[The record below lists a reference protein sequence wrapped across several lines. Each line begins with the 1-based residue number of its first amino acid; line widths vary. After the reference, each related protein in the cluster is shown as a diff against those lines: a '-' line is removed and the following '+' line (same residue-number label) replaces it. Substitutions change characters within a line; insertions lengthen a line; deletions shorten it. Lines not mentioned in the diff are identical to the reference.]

1 MMEELGRLTTNKERA
16 RRLRRVYQLLTRLAS
31 EAEAASGNDLGED
44 VPMAASDPGEDAAM
58 QDKPDG

>member
-1 MMEELGRLTTNKERA
+1 MMKSLGTPITSEERA

-31 EAEAASGNDLGED
+31 AAEAASGNDLGED

-58 QDKPDG
+58 QGKPDG